1 MYKYLYKYS
10 KHSFFC
16 HILGTFAFLKCNIYM
31 KNIVIC
37 IFITLI
43 NVFVLNLKSNAQ
55 QLNKD
60 EYYTAMSSNNISDI
74 NTQLAKLKNATFD
87 DKDAFEG
94 ALLMKKAGLVSAL
107 RDKLNLFKS
116 GHLKLESAIKK
127 YTDNIEYRFLR
138 VIIQENAPKIVH
150 YKNELTTDC
159 DIIKNAFSKLPLS
172 LQQHIVNYGKVS
184 KLPILK
190 ELQMNSR

>member
-1 MYKYLYKYS
+1 
-10 KHSFFC
+10 
-16 HILGTFAFLKCNIYM
+16 M
-31 KNIVIC
+31 KNIIIC

-60 EYYTAMSSNNISDI
+60 EYYTAMSSNNISEI
-74 NTQLAKLKNATFD
+74 NAQLEILKNATFD

-94 ALLMKKAGLVSAL
+94 ALLMKKAGVISNL
-107 RDKLNLFKS
+107 REKLNLFKS
-116 GHLKLESAIKK
+116 GHTKLEAAILKHS
-127 YTDNIEYRFLR
+127 DNIEYRFLR
-138 VIIQENAPKIVH
+138 VIIQENAPGIVH
-150 YKNELTTDC
+150 YKKDLTADC
-159 DIIKNAFSKLPLS
+159 DIIKNAFSKLLPS

-184 KLPILK
+184 RLPILK